1 MPQEFSL
8 VYRWHSALP
17 DKFQYD
23 GRTVAM
29 TDGLWN
35 NDMVIDKGLGAL
47 FEETSSQPA
56 AKIGFF
62 NTPDFLIPVE
72 LMSIGL
78 AREAQMR
85 SYNDYRELCGFPR
98 VTAFNQITGNKD
110 TQDKLR
116 ELYGHVDKIEFY
128 AGLFAEDVRANSA
141 LPALIGRLVGIDAF
155 SQAFTNPMLSHL
167 VYNEKTF
174 TPIGW
179 DIAQQTTSLSD
190 IVHRNIPQKDRKYKV
205 TFYRDA

>member
-1 MPQEFSL
+1 
-8 VYRWHSALP
+8 
-17 DKFQYD
+17 
-23 GRTVAM
+23 M
-29 TDGLWN
+29 TDSLWN
-35 NDMVIDKGLGAL
+35 NDMVIEKGLGAL

-56 AKIGFF
+56 ARIGFF

-98 VTAFNQITGNKD
+98 VTAFNQITSNED
-110 TQDKLR
+110 TQNMLR
-116 ELYGHVDKIEFY
+116 KLYGHVDKIEFY
-128 AGLFAEDVRANSA
+128 MGLFAEDVRSSSA

-155 SQAFTNPMLSHL
+155 SQAFTNPLLSHL
-167 VYNEKTF
+167 AYNQQTF

-179 DIAQQTTSLSD
+179 DIAQNTKSLSD